1 MFPMNN
7 RMTQALYKKSGISTI
22 VFLVAVLSFTSCA
35 HSQNKENKM
44 NANHKYTN
52 ELINESS
59 PYLLQHAHNP
69 VNWHAW
75 NEKTLQLAKDEDK
88 PLLISIGYSACHWC
102 HVMEHES
109 FEDDEVARLMNGNF
123 ICIKV
128 DREERPDVDDIYMN
142 AVQIVSG
149 SGGWPLNCFA
159 LPDGRPFWGGTYFPK
174 QKWKSLLTQITEMY
188 KSRRDDLE
196 KQAESI
202 THSVNN
208 DNLFSAL
215 EDKQEFTVKDAKKL
229 YHGMRS
235 SFDLIEGGT
244 TGSPKFPM
252 PSRYEFLLNYYYN
265 TNDKSVLD
273 YVELSLRK
281 MAFGGIYDQLGG
293 GFARYSVDGKWK
305 VPHFEK
311 MLYDNAQLVSVYSH
325 AYQLTGSE
333 LFKSVISET
342 LEYVQRE
349 MTSQEGAFYSS
360 LDADSNGEE
369 GEFYV
374 WSSQELKE
382 VLRDDASLFIEYY
395 HIDKEALW
403 EGDNNVL
410 LRAKTLQEFAAM
422 KKLDAGELETS
433 FAQMK
438 YKLMQFRETRVRP
451 TLDDKILTSWNA
463 LMLKAY
469 VDAYMVLGE
478 QKYLDA
484 AIENAEFISS
494 ILMDENGKLCHSFKD
509 GKKTA
514 NGFLEDYSLTI
525 NAFIQLY
532 QSAFDE
538 KWLNLSRQLFN
549 YSLQHFYNKKSGI
562 FYFTSD
568 VDPGLIARKVDLYD
582 QVIPSSLSV
591 MARAAND
598 LGWYFDENSYR
609 EISRK
614 LLSGILPKMLQY
626 PNSFTNW
633 GSLFVELSYG
643 KYMVAIAG
651 KEAVKKALEINK
663 TYLPNKL
670 LIGSSESN
678 DHPHLVNRYVQGETR
693 IYVCT
698 ETACKAFTTDAG
710 KAVELIRPE
719 K

>member
-1 MFPMNN
+1 
-7 RMTQALYKKSGISTI
+7 MTDNSK
-22 VFLVAVLSFTSCA
+22 
-35 HSQNKENKM
+35 H
-44 NANHKYTN
+44 TN

-109 FEDDEVARLMNGNF
+109 FEDEEVARLMNENF
-123 ICIKV
+123 VCIKV

-174 QKWKSLLTQITEMY
+174 QKWMSLLTQIAEMY
-188 KSRRDDLE
+188 QSRRDDLE
-196 KQAESI
+196 EQAKSI
-202 THSVNN
+202 TQSVNN
-208 DNLFSAL
+208 NNLFSAL
-215 EDKQEFTVKDAKKL
+215 EEKQEFTEKGAKKF

-235 SFDLIEGGT
+235 SFDMQEGGT

-252 PSRYEFLLNYYYN
+252 PSRYEFLMNYYYQ
-265 TNDKSVLD
+265 TGDKAVLD
-273 YVELSLRK
+273 YVELSLKK

-293 GFARYSVDGKWK
+293 GFARYSVDAKWK

-311 MLYDNAQLVSVYSH
+311 MLYDNAQLVSVYGH
-325 AYQLTGSE
+325 AYQLTGSK

-342 LEYVQRE
+342 LEYVERE
-349 MTSQEGAFYSS
+349 MTSPEGAFYSS

-369 GEFYV
+369 GEFYG
-374 WSSQELKE
+374 WTSQDLKE
-382 VLRDDASLFIEYY
+382 VLGDDATLFMDYY
-395 HIDKEALW
+395 HVDKEALW
-403 EGDNNVL
+403 EGNNNVL
-410 LRAKTLQEFAAM
+410 LRTETLQEFTAM
-422 KKLDAGELETS
+422 KKLDADKLETS
-433 FAQMK
+433 FADMK
-438 YKLMQFRETRVRP
+438 RKLMQYREKRIRP
-451 TLDDKILTSWNA
+451 ALDDKILTSWNA

-469 VDAYMVLGE
+469 VDAYSALGN
-478 QKYLDA
+478 QKHLDA
-484 AIENAEFISS
+484 AIKNGEFISS
-494 ILMDENGKLCHSFKD
+494 KLMDGDGKLCHSYKD

-514 NGFLEDYSLTI
+514 NGFLEDYALTI

-532 QSAFDE
+532 QSGFDE
-538 KWLNLSRQLFN
+538 KWLNLAKKLFD
-549 YSLQHFYNKKSGI
+549 YSLRHFYNKETGV

-568 VDPGLIARKVDLYD
+568 ADPGLIARKVDLYD

-598 LGWYFDENSYR
+598 LGWYFDEKTYR
-609 EISRK
+609 EISQK
-614 LLSGILPKMLQY
+614 LLSGILPKILQY

-633 GSLFVELSYG
+633 GSLLIELSYG
-643 KYMVAIAG
+643 KYMVSISG
-651 KEAVKKALEINK
+651 KEAVERGNEISKA
-663 TYLPNKL
+663 YLPNKL
-670 LIGSSESN
+670 LIGSLGKSN
-678 DHPHLVNRYVQGETR
+678 QPHLSERFVPGETR

-698 ETACKAFTTDAG
+698 ETACKAYTTDSK
-710 KAVELIRPE
+710 KAIELIKPE
-719 K
+719 E

>member
-1 MFPMNN
+1 MEDK
-7 RMTQALYKKSGISTI
+7 Y
-22 VFLVAVLSFTSCA
+22 
-35 HSQNKENKM
+35 
-44 NANHKYTN
+44 KYTN

-75 NEKTLQLAKDEDK
+75 NEKTLQLARDEDK

-109 FEDDEVARLMNGNF
+109 FEDEEVARLMNENF

-142 AVQIVSG
+142 AVQIISG

-174 QKWKSLLTQITEMY
+174 QKWMGLLNQISEMY
-188 KSRRDDLE
+188 KSRRGDLE

-202 THSVNN
+202 TQSVNN
-208 DNLFSAL
+208 ESVFSAL
-215 EDKQEFTVKDAKKL
+215 EEKKDFTEKDVKKF

-235 SFDLIEGGT
+235 SFDLVEGGT

-252 PSRYEFLLNYYYN
+252 PSRYEFLMDYYYQ
-265 TNDKSVLD
+265 TDDKAVLD
-273 YVELSLRK
+273 YVGLSLGK

-293 GFARYSVDGKWK
+293 GFARYSVDGEWK

-325 AYQLTGSE
+325 AYQLTGSD
-333 LFKSVISET
+333 LFKSVTSET
-342 LEYVQRE
+342 LEYIERE
-349 MTSQEGAFYSS
+349 MTSPEGAFYSS

-374 WSSQELKE
+374 WTSKELKNILGE
-382 VLRDDASLFIEYY
+382 GAELFIEYY

-403 EGDNNVL
+403 EGDKNVL
-410 LRAKTLQEFAAM
+410 LRMESLQEFAAG
-422 KKLDAGELETS
+422 KNLDYEKLKAS
-433 FAQMK
+433 FVGLKA
-438 YKLMQFRETRVRP
+438 KLMEVREKRIRP
-451 TLDDKILTSWNA
+451 ALDDKILTSWNA

-469 VDAYMVLGE
+469 VDAYMALGD

-484 AIENAEFISS
+484 AMMNADFISAK
-494 ILMDENGKLCHSFKD
+494 LMDKDGRLCHSFKD
-509 GKKTA
+509 GKQTA
-514 NGFLEDYSLTI
+514 NGFLEDYALTI

-532 QSAFDE
+532 QTGFDD
-538 KWLNLSRQLFN
+538 KYLNLAKKLFD
-549 YSLQHFYNKKSGI
+549 YSLQYFYNKETGA
-562 FYFTSD
+562 FYFTSNA
-568 VDPGLIARKVDLYD
+568 DPGLIARKVDLYD

-598 LGWYFDENSYR
+598 LGWYFDENDYR

-614 LLSGILPKMLQY
+614 LLSGILQKMLQY

-633 GSLFVELSYG
+633 GFLLIELSYG

-651 KEAVKKALEINK
+651 KEAVEKGTEINK
-663 TYLPNKL
+663 AYLPNKL
-670 LIGSSESN
+670 LIGSTEANNS
-678 DHPHLVNRYVQGETR
+678 PHLINRYVQGETR

-698 ETACKAFTTDAG
+698 ETACKAFTTDSG
-710 KAVELIRPE
+710 KAVELLRQE